1 VTSTNIRLISASPSH
16 RGSSDPPS
24 RAPAAAGD
32 RLAVRIS
39 DHEVSSGRGELGRVD
54 RSVVLA
60 AVALHVLPLDG
71 SDEDY
76 DIRVVVVETAQL
88 QHAEQY
94 R

>member
-1 VTSTNIRLISASPSH
+1 
-16 RGSSDPPS
+16 
-24 RAPAAAGD
+24 
-32 RLAVRIS
+32 
-39 DHEVSSGRGELGRVD
+39 VSSGRGELGRVD